1 MLLQVGTGGLLTW
14 SMNAV
19 VAGAI
24 RCMLVLLMPIH
35 YLFIL
40 FIESVVKERCVL
52 IINYVNTM
60 EDIRNIIARIEIGL
74 NHIEDTLAE
83 FAPVKSE

>member
-1 MLLQVGTGGLLTW
+1 M
-14 SMNAV
+14 
-19 VAGAI
+19 
-24 RCMLVLLMPIH
+24 H

-40 FIESVVKERCVL
+40 FIESVVKGRCVH
-52 IINYVNTM
+52 IINHVNTM
-60 EDIRNIIARIEIGL
+60 EDIRNIIARIEVGL

>member
-1 MLLQVGTGGLLTW
+1 M
-14 SMNAV
+14 
-19 VAGAI
+19 
-24 RCMLVLLMPIH
+24 
-35 YLFIL
+35 
-40 FIESVVKERCVL
+40 VKDKRAH
-52 IINYVNTM
+52 IINQVNTM